1 MQLCHLLFRGQG
13 LGWLGGGQGF
23 AFAMSSCFKF
33 GGKYL
38 VLGLEA
44 KDSVEY
50 VLGLQARFRTSGLGQ
65 QQGTGERL
73 VFEGAGE
80 GLVSTTAGA
89 GERLC
94 VFDAWAVVD

>member
-1 MQLCHLLFRGQG
+1 M
-13 LGWLGGGQGF
+13 
-23 AFAMSSCFKF
+23 
-33 GGKYL
+33 
-38 VLGLEA
+38 
-44 KDSVEY
+44 EY

-65 QQGTGERL
+65 QQRTGGRL